1 MSNNYYYR
9 PAPVQNYQYRAAT
22 TTNTMGRGQ
31 YSRTPTSLPCC
42 FVCMPPDQIGAWEC
56 CQQYKGI
63 VHPGCHFLTFNMCG
77 LCVTIRAVSTRVVEN
92 TCTCETKTKDNV
104 FVKITCAVQQRPLPE
119 SVNDALYKLNDPNQ
133 QIESYVSDVVRAE
146 VPKMTLDEVFEN
158 KDAIADAV
166 NATIKSKMRTFGY
179 DILQALVVNV
189 EPDSNVKQSMNNV
202 EAANK
207 ERIAEETR
215 ARAQHFVAV
224 KKAEAEAESKAL
236 QGEGIAKQRAA
247 IVDGLRESIGIKDNN
262 SKRVSELLLV
272 TQYFDT
278 LEKLSANKN
287 STIFIPHSVGGVSEV
302 ATQIRSGI
310 LPN

>member
-1 MSNNYYYR
+1 MSY
-9 PAPVQNYQYRAAT
+9 QNYGQQQHRQYNQNANPMAGLGT
-22 TTNTMGRGQ
+22 GQ
-31 YSRTPTSLPCC
+31 YSRSPTGLQSCW
-42 FVCMPPDQIGAWEC
+42 VCMPPDQIGAWEMC
-56 CQQYKGI
+56 GQFKGV
-63 VHPGCHFLTFNMCG
+63 VHPGCHYLGCNACG
-77 LCVTIRAVSTRVVEN
+77 ACISIRAVSTRVVEN
-92 TCTCETKTKDNV
+92 ACSCETKTKDNV
-104 FVKITCAVQQRPLPE
+104 FVKVTCAVQQRPIPAH
-119 SVNDALYKLNDPNQ
+119 VNDALYKLNDPTQ

-146 VPKMTLDEVFEN
+146 VPKMTLDQVFEN

-166 NATIKSKMRTFGY
+166 NSKIKHNMKTFGY

-189 EPDSNVKQSMNNV
+189 EPDANVKQSMNNV

-207 ERIAEETR
+207 ERVAQETH

-247 IVDGLRESIGIKDNN
+247 IVDGLRESIGIKENN

-278 LEKLSANKN
+278 LEKLAQNKN

-302 ATQIRSGI
+302 ACQIRDGI
-310 LPN
+310 LPDSN